1 MVEVGLRF
9 LAGFAY
15 RHYKIILVV
24 SILLTAFCSIFVYK
38 LGRKLETDLV
48 ALIPENYQSVKTLNE
63 IKQRVGGVGS
73 LVVLVQSP
81 DFEANRRFAEDLAH
95 ELQDEKYE
103 TYINFVDY
111 KRDAE
116 FYRKNALLFM
126 ETGDLDE
133 ILTRI
138 DDYIVQE
145 KLKLSP
151 LYIALDDEEAT
162 LDFSDIEAK
171 YRTAENGDETYYTNP
186 NRTILALE
194 AMAAGTVSNIG
205 FAKDMQRVIQQA
217 VKKVNPR
224 AYHPQMLI
232 EYGGPFKNKI
242 DEYDT
247 ILSDVRSTLI
257 FGIAG
262 IVALLTFYFRQPLA
276 AFFVAVPLAMGL
288 IWAFAITYWVIGNLN
303 TMTAFLFVILFGLG
317 IDFGIH
323 MFARYLEVRM
333 DKTDVRQSIETM
345 LSQTGQ
351 AILTAAIT
359 TSIAFFSLTLTDFRG
374 FSEFGFIVGTGIVM
388 SLVSMTTVLPAV
400 LVLADQRFMWIR
412 MRHVWGHNWGGGR
425 GHFPY
430 PKLVIA
436 GALILTIYLGIH
448 LRDIDFEYDFTN
460 LRSNL
465 PASVKVKQKMT
476 MIPKYGSESQSY
488 GIVLADSKAELDEIV
503 AVLEK
508 KIAKDDSTR
517 RLNEEVK
524 TLKKK
529 IAEGDSTQRIIE
541 KIKTLKME
549 IAKGD
554 PTPTID
560 KVKTLWTELRG
571 QDEKLDIIGEIRAL
585 ADGEG
590 AKLIKGTQ
598 KAKLDSLRDLLD
610 VKRLSVGD
618 LPENLLRKFET
629 IDGSQAYFAQ
639 ILPSVQL
646 RDGKN
651 AIAFAEDSHEIQTE
665 SGKVFYS
672 SSSNIIFADMLRLM
686 LRDSPRAISLTV
698 IVVFL
703 IVLTDFRS
711 LRSALLVIFPLACGT
726 VWMCGSLYLQDLKLN
741 FYNMVALPTIIGM
754 GIDNGVHLYH
764 RYREVGPGSMPVV
777 LRSTGGAM
785 FISMLTTMIGFFG
798 LMMATHPGLNSIGRL
813 ALIGLL
819 TCFVTAVLVLPAILE
834 VLEGHNARN
843 TCEAEKVK

>member
-1 MVEVGLRF
+1 M
-9 LAGFAY
+9 
-15 RHYKIILVV
+15 V
-24 SILLTAFCSIFVYK
+24 SILLTAFCSIFVYR

-126 ETGDLDE
+126 ETDDLDE
-133 ILTRI
+133 VLTRI
-138 DDYIVQE
+138 DDYIIQE

-151 LYIALDDEEAT
+151 LYISLDDEEAV
-162 LDFSDIEAK
+162 LDFSDIESK
-171 YRTAENGDETYYTNP
+171 YRTADNGDETYYTNSD
-186 NRTILALE
+186 RTILALE

-257 FGIAG
+257 FGVMG

-276 AFFVAVPLAMGL
+276 AFFVAIPLAMGL

-333 DKTDVRQSIETM
+333 DNTNVQKSIETM

-412 MRHVWGHNWGGGR
+412 MRHVWGHNWGGSR

-436 GALILTIYLGIH
+436 GALLLTIYLGIH

-476 MIPKYGSESQSY
+476 TIPKYGSESQSY
-488 GIVLADSKAELDEIV
+488 GIVLADSKTELDEIV
-503 AVLEK
+503 DALEK
-508 KIAKDDSTR
+508 KIAED
-517 RLNEEVK
+517 
-524 TLKKK
+524 
-529 IAEGDSTQRIIE
+529 
-541 KIKTLKME
+541 
-549 IAKGD
+549 D

-571 QDEKLDIIGEIRAL
+571 QDEKLELIGEIRVL
-585 ADGEG
+585 ANGEG

-598 KAKLDSLRDLLD
+598 KAKLDSLRELLD
-610 VKRLSVGD
+610 VKRLSVED

-651 AIAFAEDSHEIQTE
+651 AIAFAEDSHEIQTA

-703 IVLTDFRS
+703 ILLTDFRS

-764 RYREVGPGSMPVV
+764 RYRQEGPGSMPVV
-777 LRSTGGAM
+777 IRSTGGAM
-785 FISMLTTMIGFFG
+785 FISMLTTMVGFFG

-819 TCFVTAVLVLPAILE
+819 TCFVAAVLVLPAILE
-834 VLEGHNARN
+834 VLEGGRG
-843 TCEAEKVK
+843 EKKVK

>member
-1 MVEVGLRF
+1 MN
-9 LAGFAY
+9 Y
-15 RHYKIILVV
+15 R
-24 SILLTAFCSIFVYK
+24 
-38 LGRKLETDLV
+38 
-48 ALIPENYQSVKTLNE
+48 
-63 IKQRVGGVGS
+63 
-73 LVVLVQSP
+73 
-81 DFEANRRFAEDLAH
+81 
-95 ELQDEKYE
+95 DEKYE

-126 ETGDLDE
+126 ETDDLDE

-138 DDYIVQE
+138 DDYIIQE

-151 LYIALDDEEAT
+151 LYISLDEEEAV
-162 LDFSDIEAK
+162 LDFSDIESK
-171 YRTAENGDETYYTNP
+171 YRTVGNGNETYYTNSD
-186 NRTILALE
+186 RTILALE

-205 FAKDMQRVIQQA
+205 FAKDMQWVIQQA

-247 ILSDVRSTLI
+247 ILSDVFSTLI
-257 FGIAG
+257 FGVAG

-276 AFFVAVPLAMGL
+276 AFFVAIPLAMGL

-333 DKTDVRQSIETM
+333 DKTDVRMSIETM

-374 FSEFGFIVGTGIVM
+374 FSEFGFIVGTGILM

-400 LVLADQRFMWIR
+400 LVLADQKFMWIR
-412 MRHVWGHNWGGGR
+412 MRHVWGHNWGGSR

-465 PASVKVKQKMT
+465 PASVKVKQKMAT
-476 MIPKYGSESQSY
+476 IPKYGSESQSY

-503 AVLEK
+503 AALEK
-508 KIAKDDSTR
+508 KIAKGDSTR
-517 RLNEEVK
+517 QMIKKVK

-529 IAEGDSTQRIIE
+529 IAKDEIVKGDSTRQIIE
-541 KIKTLKME
+541 EVKTLEKK

-571 QDEKLDIIGEIRAL
+571 QDEKLDIIGELRAL
-585 ADGEG
+585 TSGEG
-590 AKLIKGTQ
+590 AKLIRGEQ
-598 KAKLDSLRDLLD
+598 KAKLDSLRDLLN
-610 VKRLSVGD
+610 VKRLSVED
-618 LPENLLRKFET
+618 LPENLLRKFKT

-651 AIAFAEDSHEIQTE
+651 AIAFAEDSHEIHTA
-665 SGKVFYS
+665 SDKVFYS
-672 SSSNIIFADMLRLM
+672 SSANIIFADMLRLM

-703 IVLTDFRS
+703 IVLADFRS
-711 LRSALLVIFPLACGT
+711 LRSALLVIFPLP
-726 VWMCGSLYLQDLKLN
+726 
-741 FYNMVALPTIIGM
+741 VALCGC
-754 GIDNGVHLYH
+754 
-764 RYREVGPGSMPVV
+764 VV
-777 LRSTGGAM
+777 RC
-785 FISMLTTMIGFFG
+785 ICRI
-798 LMMATHPGLNSIGRL
+798 
-813 ALIGLL
+813 
-819 TCFVTAVLVLPAILE
+819 
-834 VLEGHNARN
+834 
-843 TCEAEKVK
+843 

>member
-1 MVEVGLRF
+1 M
-9 LAGFAY
+9 
-15 RHYKIILVV
+15 V
-24 SILLTAFCSIFVYK
+24 SILLTAFCSIFVYR

-126 ETGDLDE
+126 ETDDLDE
-133 ILTRI
+133 VLTRI
-138 DDYIVQE
+138 DDYIIQE

-151 LYIALDDEEAT
+151 LYISLDDEEAV
-162 LDFSDIEAK
+162 LDFSDIESK
-171 YRTAENGDETYYTNP
+171 YRTADNGDETYYTNSD
-186 NRTILALE
+186 RTILALE

-257 FGIAG
+257 FGVMG

-276 AFFVAVPLAMGL
+276 AFFVAIPLALGL

-333 DKTDVRQSIETM
+333 DKTDVRMSIETM

-412 MRHVWGHNWGGGR
+412 MRHVWGHNWGGSR

-436 GALILTIYLGIH
+436 GALLLTIYLGIH

-476 MIPKYGSESQSY
+476 TIPKYGSESQSY
-488 GIVLADSKAELDEIV
+488 GIVLADSKTELDEIV
-503 AVLEK
+503 DALEK
-508 KIAKDDSTR
+508 KIAED
-517 RLNEEVK
+517 
-524 TLKKK
+524 
-529 IAEGDSTQRIIE
+529 
-541 KIKTLKME
+541 
-549 IAKGD
+549 D

-571 QDEKLDIIGEIRAL
+571 QDEKLELIGEIRVL

-598 KAKLDSLRDLLD
+598 KAKLDSLCELLD
-610 VKRLSVGD
+610 VKRLSVED

-651 AIAFAEDSHEIQTE
+651 AIAFAEDSHEIQTA

-703 IVLTDFRS
+703 ILLTDFRS

-764 RYREVGPGSMPVV
+764 RYRQEGPGSMPVV
-777 LRSTGGAM
+777 IRSTGGAM
-785 FISMLTTMIGFFG
+785 FISMLTTMVGFFG

-819 TCFVTAVLVLPAILE
+819 TCFVAAVLVLPAILE
-834 VLEGHNARN
+834 VLEGDRGRKKG
-843 TCEAEKVK
+843 EVKALDESE

>member
-1 MVEVGLRF
+1 MVEVVLRF
-9 LAGFAY
+9 LAGWTY
-15 RHYKIILVV
+15 RHYRGILVV
-24 SILLTAFCSIFVYK
+24 SILLTAFCSVFVYR

-81 DFEANRRFAEDLAH
+81 DFEANRRFAEDLAR
-95 ELQDEKYE
+95 ELQDEKYG

-111 KRDAE
+111 KRDAA

-126 ETGDLDE
+126 ETDDLDE

-138 DDYIVQE
+138 DDYIIQE

-151 LYIALDDEEAT
+151 LYISLDEEEAV
-162 LDFSDIEAK
+162 LDFADIESK
-171 YRTAENGDETYYTNP
+171 YRTADNGDETYYTNP

-205 FAKDMQRVIQQA
+205 FAKDMQWVIQQA

-257 FGIAG
+257 FGVVG

-276 AFFVAVPLAMGL
+276 AFFVAIPLAMGL

-333 DKTDVRQSIETM
+333 DKTDVRMSIETM

-412 MRHVWGHNWGGGR
+412 MRHVWGHNWGGSR

-436 GALILTIYLGIH
+436 CALILTVYLGIH

-476 MIPKYGSESQSY
+476 TIPKYGSESQSY

-503 AVLEK
+503 DALEK
-508 KIAKDDSTR
+508 KIAED
-517 RLNEEVK
+517 
-524 TLKKK
+524 
-529 IAEGDSTQRIIE
+529 
-541 KIKTLKME
+541 
-549 IAKGD
+549 D

-571 QDEKLDIIGEIRAL
+571 QDEKLEIIGEIRAL
-585 ADGEG
+585 TNGEG
-590 AKLIKGTQ
+590 AKLIRGEQ
-598 KAKLDSLRDLLD
+598 KAQLDSLRDLLD
-610 VKRLSVGD
+610 VERLAVED

-672 SSSNIIFADMLRLM
+672 SSSNIIFADMLLLM

-703 IVLTDFRS
+703 ILLTDFRS

-764 RYREVGPGSMPVV
+764 RYREEGPGSMPVV
-777 LRSTGGAM
+777 IRSTGGAM
-785 FISMLTTMIGFFG
+785 FISMLTTMIGFFC

-834 VLEGHNARN
+834 VLEGHNAHNAR
-843 TCEAEKVK
+843 EAEKVK

>member
-1 MVEVGLRF
+1 M
-9 LAGFAY
+9 
-15 RHYKIILVV
+15 V
-24 SILLTAFCSIFVYK
+24 SILLTVFCSFFVFR

-48 ALIPENYQSVKTLNE
+48 ALIPENYQSVKTINE

-81 DFEANRRFAEDLAH
+81 DFEANRRFAEELAH

-103 TYINFVDY
+103 MYINFVDY

-126 ETGDLDE
+126 ETDDLDE

-138 DDYIVQE
+138 DDYIIQE

-151 LYIALDDEEAT
+151 LYISLDEEEAV
-162 LDFSDIEAK
+162 LDFSDIESK
-171 YRTAENGDETYYTNP
+171 YRTADNGDETYYINSD
-186 NRTILALE
+186 RTILALE

-224 AYHPQMLI
+224 AYHPRMLI

-247 ILSDVRSTLI
+247 ILSDVFSTLI
-257 FGIAG
+257 FGVVG

-276 AFFVAVPLAMGL
+276 AFFVAIPLAMGL

-333 DKTDVRQSIETM
+333 DKMDVRQSIETM

-374 FSEFGFIVGTGIVM
+374 FSEFGFIVGTGILM

-400 LVLADQRFMWIR
+400 LVLADQKFMWIR
-412 MRHVWGHNWGGGR
+412 MRHVWGHNWGGSR

-430 PKLVIA
+430 PKLVIV
-436 GALILTIYLGIH
+436 GALILTVYLGIH

-465 PASVKVKQKMT
+465 PASVKVKQKMAT
-476 MIPKYGSESQSY
+476 IPKYGSESQSY

-503 AVLEK
+503 AALEK
-508 KIAKDDSTR
+508 KIAED
-517 RLNEEVK
+517 
-524 TLKKK
+524 
-529 IAEGDSTQRIIE
+529 
-541 KIKTLKME
+541 
-549 IAKGD
+549 D

-571 QDEKLDIIGEIRAL
+571 QDEKLDIIGEIREL
-585 ADGEG
+585 TNGEG
-590 AKLIKGTQ
+590 AKLIRGTQ
-598 KAKLDSLRDLLD
+598 KAQLDSLRDLLD
-610 VKRLSVGD
+610 VKRLSVED

-651 AIAFAEDSHEIQTE
+651 AIAFAEDSHEIHTA

-686 LRDSPRAISLTV
+686 LRDSPRAVSLTV
-698 IVVFL
+698 VVVLL
-703 IVLTDFRS
+703 IVLADFRS

-764 RYREVGPGSMPVV
+764 RYREEGPGSMPVV
-777 LRSTGGAM
+777 IRSTGGAM
-785 FISMLTTMIGFFG
+785 FISMLTTMVGFFG

-819 TCFVTAVLVLPAILE
+819 TCFVAAVLVLPAILE
-834 VLEGHNARN
+834 VLEGGKDAKKR
-843 TCEAEKVK
+843 

>member
-1 MVEVGLRF
+1 M
-9 LAGFAY
+9 
-15 RHYKIILVV
+15 V
-24 SILLTAFCSIFVYK
+24 SILLTAFCSIFVYR

-126 ETGDLDE
+126 ETDDLDE

-138 DDYIVQE
+138 DDYIIQE

-151 LYIALDDEEAT
+151 LYISLDDEEAV
-162 LDFSDIEAK
+162 LDFSDIEAR
-171 YRTAENGDETYYTNP
+171 YRTADNGDETYYTNSD
-186 NRTILALE
+186 RTILALE

-257 FGIAG
+257 FGVMG

-333 DKTDVRQSIETM
+333 DKTDVRMSIETM

-374 FSEFGFIVGTGIVM
+374 FSEFGFIVGTGILM

-412 MRHVWGHNWGGGR
+412 MRHVWGHNWGGSR

-436 GALILTIYLGIH
+436 GALILTVYLGIH

-465 PASVKVKQKMT
+465 PASVKVKQKMAT
-476 MIPKYGSESQSY
+476 IPRYGTESQSY

-503 AVLEK
+503 DALEK
-508 KIAKDDSTR
+508 KIAED
-517 RLNEEVK
+517 
-524 TLKKK
+524 
-529 IAEGDSTQRIIE
+529 
-541 KIKTLKME
+541 
-549 IAKGD
+549 D

-590 AKLIKGTQ
+590 AKLIRGTQ

-610 VKRLSVGD
+610 VKRLSVED

-651 AIAFAEDSHEIQTE
+651 AIAFAEDSHEIQTA

-672 SSSNIIFADMLRLM
+672 SSSNIIFADMLQLM
-686 LRDSPRAISLTV
+686 LRDSPRAVSLTV
-698 IVVFL
+698 VVVLL
-703 IVLTDFRS
+703 IVLADFRS

-764 RYREVGPGSMPVV
+764 RYREEGPGSMPVV
-777 LRSTGGAM
+777 IRSTGGAM
-785 FISMLTTMIGFFG
+785 FISMLTTMVGFFG

-819 TCFVTAVLVLPAILE
+819 TCFVAAVLVLPAILE
-834 VLEGHNARN
+834 VLEGGD
-843 TCEAEKVK
+843 EKKVK

>member
-1 MVEVGLRF
+1 MVEVVLRF
-9 LAGFAY
+9 LAGWTY
-15 RHYKIILVV
+15 RHYRGILVV
-24 SILLTAFCSIFVYK
+24 SILLTAFSSIFVYR

-48 ALIPENYQSVKTLNE
+48 ALIPEDYQSVKTLNE

-81 DFEANRRFAEDLAH
+81 DFEANRRFAEDLAR
-95 ELQDEKYE
+95 ELQNEKYE

-126 ETGDLDE
+126 ETDDLDE

-138 DDYIVQE
+138 DDYIIQE

-151 LYIALDDEEAT
+151 LYISLDEEEAV

-171 YRTAENGDETYYTNP
+171 YRTADNGDETYYTNP

-205 FAKDMQRVIQQA
+205 FAKDMQWVIQQA

-224 AYHPQMLI
+224 AYHPQMSI

-257 FGIAG
+257 FGVVG

-276 AFFVAVPLAMGL
+276 AFFVAIPLAMGL

-333 DKTDVRQSIETM
+333 DKTDVRMSIETM

-374 FSEFGFIVGTGIVM
+374 FTEFGFIVGTGILM

-412 MRHVWGHNWGGGR
+412 MRHVWGHNWGGSR

-436 GALILTIYLGIH
+436 SALILTVYLGIH

-465 PASVKVKQKMT
+465 PASVKVKQKMAT
-476 MIPKYGSESQSY
+476 IPKYGSESQSY

-503 AVLEK
+503 DALEK
-508 KIAKDDSTR
+508 KIAED
-517 RLNEEVK
+517 
-524 TLKKK
+524 
-529 IAEGDSTQRIIE
+529 
-541 KIKTLKME
+541 
-549 IAKGD
+549 D

-585 ADGEG
+585 TNGEG

-598 KAKLDSLRDLLD
+598 KAQLDSLRDLLD
-610 VKRLSVGD
+610 VKKLSVED

-651 AIAFAEDSHEIQTE
+651 AIAFAEDSHEIHTA

-698 IVVFL
+698 VVVLL
-703 IVLTDFRS
+703 IVLADFRS

-764 RYREVGPGSMPVV
+764 RYREEGPGSMPVV
-777 LRSTGGAM
+777 IRSTGGAM
-785 FISMLTTMIGFFG
+785 FISMLTTMVGFFG

-819 TCFVTAVLVLPAILE
+819 TCFVAAVLVLPAILE
-834 VLEGHNARN
+834 VLEGDRGR
-843 TCEAEKVK
+843 EKGEVKALDESEL

>member
-9 LAGFAY
+9 LAGWTY
-15 RHYKIILVV
+15 RHYKGILVV
-24 SILLTAFCSIFVYK
+24 SILLTAFCSIFVYR
-38 LGRKLETDLV
+38 LGSKLETDLV

-81 DFEANRRFAEDLAH
+81 DFEANRRFVEDLAH
-95 ELQDEKYE
+95 ELQDEKYG

-126 ETGDLDE
+126 ETDDLDE
-133 ILTRI
+133 IFTRI
-138 DDYIVQE
+138 DDYIIQE

-151 LYIALDDEEAT
+151 LYISLDEEEAV
-162 LDFSDIEAK
+162 LDFSDIESK
-171 YRTAENGDETYYTNP
+171 YRTAGNGDETYYTNSD
-186 NRTILALE
+186 RTILALE

-205 FAKDMQRVIQQA
+205 FAKDMQWVIQQA

-247 ILSDVRSTLI
+247 ILSDVFSTLI
-257 FGIAG
+257 FGVAG

-276 AFFVAVPLAMGL
+276 AFFVAIPLAMGL

-333 DKTDVRQSIETM
+333 DKTDVRMSIETM

-374 FSEFGFIVGTGIVM
+374 FSEFGFIVGTGILM

-400 LVLADQRFMWIR
+400 LVLADQKFMWIR
-412 MRHVWGHNWGGGR
+412 MRHVWGHNWGGSR
-425 GHFPY
+425 GHFPQ

-465 PASVKVKQKMT
+465 PASVKVKQKMAT
-476 MIPKYGSESQSY
+476 IPKYGSESQSY
-488 GIVLADSKAELDEIV
+488 SIVLADSKAELDEIV
-503 AVLEK
+503 VALE
-508 KIAKDDSTR
+508 
-517 RLNEEVK
+517 
-524 TLKKK
+524 KK
-529 IAEGDSTQRIIE
+529 IAEGDS
-541 KIKTLKME
+541 
-549 IAKGD
+549 
-554 PTPTID
+554 TPTID
-560 KVKTLWTELRG
+560 KVKTLWTELHG
-571 QDEKLDIIGEIRAL
+571 QDEKLDIIGELRAL
-585 ADGEG
+585 TNGEG
-590 AKLIKGTQ
+590 AKLIKGEQ

-610 VKRLSVGD
+610 VKRLSVED

-651 AIAFAEDSHEIQTE
+651 AIAFAEDSHEIHTA
-665 SGKVFYS
+665 SDKVFYS
-672 SSSNIIFADMLRLM
+672 SSANIIFADMLRLM

-703 IVLTDFRS
+703 IVLADFRS

-764 RYREVGPGSMPVV
+764 RYREEGPGSMPVV
-777 LRSTGGAM
+777 IRITGGAM
-785 FISMLTTMIGFFG
+785 FISMLTTMVGFFG

-819 TCFVTAVLVLPAILE
+819 TCFVAAVLVLPAILE
-834 VLEGHNARN
+834 VLEGGRMRRGEGGNER
-843 TCEAEKVK
+843 EKKKVK

>member
-1 MVEVGLRF
+1 MVEVVLRF
-9 LAGFAY
+9 LAGWTY
-15 RHYKIILVV
+15 RHYRGILVV
-24 SILLTAFCSIFVYK
+24 SILLTAFCSVFVYR

-81 DFEANRRFAEDLAH
+81 DFEANRRFAEDLAR
-95 ELQDEKYE
+95 ELQDEKYG

-111 KRDAE
+111 KRDAA

-126 ETGDLDE
+126 ETDDLDE

-138 DDYIVQE
+138 DDYIIQE

-151 LYIALDDEEAT
+151 LYISLDEEEAV
-162 LDFSDIEAK
+162 LDFADIESK
-171 YRTAENGDETYYTNP
+171 YRTADNGDETYYTNP

-205 FAKDMQRVIQQA
+205 FAKDMQWVIQQA

-257 FGIAG
+257 FGVVG

-276 AFFVAVPLAMGL
+276 AFFVAIPLAMGL

-333 DKTDVRQSIETM
+333 DKTDVRMSIETM

-412 MRHVWGHNWGGGR
+412 MRHVWGHNWGGSR

-436 GALILTIYLGIH
+436 CALILTVYLGIH

-476 MIPKYGSESQSY
+476 TIPKYGSESQSY

-503 AVLEK
+503 DALEK
-508 KIAKDDSTR
+508 KIAED
-517 RLNEEVK
+517 
-524 TLKKK
+524 
-529 IAEGDSTQRIIE
+529 
-541 KIKTLKME
+541 
-549 IAKGD
+549 D

-571 QDEKLDIIGEIRAL
+571 QDEKLEIIGEIRAL
-585 ADGEG
+585 TNGEG
-590 AKLIKGTQ
+590 AKLIRGEQ
-598 KAKLDSLRDLLD
+598 KAQLDSLRDLLD
-610 VKRLSVGD
+610 VERLAVED

-672 SSSNIIFADMLRLM
+672 SSSNIIFADMLLLM

-703 IVLTDFRS
+703 ILLTDFRS

-764 RYREVGPGSMPVV
+764 RYREEGPGSMPVV
-777 LRSTGGAM
+777 IRSTGGAM
-785 FISMLTTMIGFFG
+785 FISMLTTMIGFFC

-843 TCEAEKVK
+843 AREAEKVK

>member
-1 MVEVGLRF
+1 MGLRF
-9 LAGFAY
+9 LAGWTY
-15 RHYKIILVV
+15 RHYRGILVV
-24 SILLTAFCSIFVYK
+24 SILLTAFCSIFVYR

-126 ETGDLDE
+126 ETDDLDE
-133 ILTRI
+133 VLTRI
-138 DDYIVQE
+138 DDYIIQE

-151 LYIALDDEEAT
+151 LYISLDDEEAV
-162 LDFSDIEAK
+162 LDFSDIESK
-171 YRTAENGDETYYTNP
+171 YRTADNGDETYYTNP
-186 NRTILALE
+186 DRTILALE

-242 DEYDT
+242 DESDT
-247 ILSDVRSTLI
+247 IWSDVRSTLI
-257 FGIAG
+257 FGVMG

-276 AFFVAVPLAMGL
+276 AFFVAIPLAMGL

-303 TMTAFLFVILFGLG
+303 TMTVFLFVILFGLG

-333 DKTDVRQSIETM
+333 DKTDVRMSIETM

-374 FSEFGFIVGTGIVM
+374 FSEFGFIVGTGILM

-412 MRHVWGHNWGGGR
+412 MRHVWGHNWGGSR

-436 GALILTIYLGIH
+436 GALILTVYLGIH

-465 PASVKVKQKMT
+465 PASIKVKQKMAT
-476 MIPKYGSESQSY
+476 IPRYGSESQSY

-503 AVLEK
+503 DALEK
-508 KIAKDDSTR
+508 KIAED
-517 RLNEEVK
+517 
-524 TLKKK
+524 
-529 IAEGDSTQRIIE
+529 
-541 KIKTLKME
+541 
-549 IAKGD
+549 D

-585 ADGEG
+585 ANGEG
-590 AKLIKGTQ
+590 AKLIRGEQ

-610 VKRLSVGD
+610 VKRLSVED

-651 AIAFAEDSHEIQTE
+651 AIAFAEDSHEIQTA

-698 IVVFL
+698 AVVFL
-703 IVLTDFRS
+703 IVLADFRS

-764 RYREVGPGSMPVV
+764 RYRQEGPGSMPVV
-777 LRSTGGAM
+777 IRSTGGAM

-819 TCFVTAVLVLPAILE
+819 TCFVAAVLVLPAILE
-834 VLEGHNARN
+834 VLEGDRGRKKG
-843 TCEAEKVK
+843 EVKALDESEL

>member
-1 MVEVGLRF
+1 MIEVGLRF

-24 SILLTAFCSIFVYK
+24 SILLTAFSSIFVYR

-48 ALIPENYQSVKTLNE
+48 ALIPENYQSVQTLNE

-81 DFEANRRFAEDLAH
+81 DFEANRRFAEDLAQ

-126 ETGDLDE
+126 ETDDLDE

-151 LYIALDDEEAT
+151 LYIALDEEEAV

-171 YRTAENGDETYYTNP
+171 YRTGENGDETYYTNP
-186 NRTILALE
+186 DRTILALE

-205 FAKDMQRVIQQA
+205 FAKDMQKVIQQA

-257 FGIAG
+257 FGIMG

-333 DKTDVRQSIETM
+333 DKTDVRKSIETM

-412 MRHVWGHNWGGGR
+412 MRHVWGHNWGGSR

-436 GALILTIYLGIH
+436 GALLLTIYLGIH

-476 MIPKYGSESQSY
+476 TIPKYGSESQSY

-503 AVLEK
+503 DALEK
-508 KIAKDDSTR
+508 KDR
-517 RLNEEVK
+517 R
-524 TLKKK
+524 
-529 IAEGDSTQRIIE
+529 R
-541 KIKTLKME
+541 
-549 IAKGD
+549 
-554 PTPTID
+554 
-560 KVKTLWTELRG
+560 
-571 QDEKLDIIGEIRAL
+571 
-585 ADGEG
+585 
-590 AKLIKGTQ
+590 
-598 KAKLDSLRDLLD
+598 
-610 VKRLSVGD
+610 
-618 LPENLLRKFET
+618 
-629 IDGSQAYFAQ
+629 
-639 ILPSVQL
+639 
-646 RDGKN
+646 
-651 AIAFAEDSHEIQTE
+651 
-665 SGKVFYS
+665 
-672 SSSNIIFADMLRLM
+672 
-686 LRDSPRAISLTV
+686 
-698 IVVFL
+698 
-703 IVLTDFRS
+703 
-711 LRSALLVIFPLACGT
+711 
-726 VWMCGSLYLQDLKLN
+726 
-741 FYNMVALPTIIGM
+741 
-754 GIDNGVHLYH
+754 
-764 RYREVGPGSMPVV
+764 
-777 LRSTGGAM
+777 
-785 FISMLTTMIGFFG
+785 
-798 LMMATHPGLNSIGRL
+798 
-813 ALIGLL
+813 
-819 TCFVTAVLVLPAILE
+819 
-834 VLEGHNARN
+834 
-843 TCEAEKVK
+843 

>member
-1 MVEVGLRF
+1 M
-9 LAGFAY
+9 
-15 RHYKIILVV
+15 V
-24 SILLTAFCSIFVYK
+24 SILLTAFCSIFVYR

-126 ETGDLDE
+126 ETDDLDE
-133 ILTRI
+133 VLTRI
-138 DDYIVQE
+138 DDYIIQE

-151 LYIALDDEEAT
+151 LYISLDEEEAV

-171 YRTAENGDETYYTNP
+171 YRTADNGDETYYTNSD
-186 NRTILALE
+186 RTILALE

-224 AYHPQMLI
+224 AYHPEMLI

-257 FGIAG
+257 FGVMG

-276 AFFVAVPLAMGL
+276 AFFVAIPLAMGL

-333 DKTDVRQSIETM
+333 DKTDVQKSIETM

-412 MRHVWGHNWGGGR
+412 MRHVWGHNWGGSR

-436 GALILTIYLGIH
+436 GALLLTIYLGIH

-476 MIPKYGSESQSY
+476 TIPKYGSESQSY
-488 GIVLADSKAELDEIV
+488 GIVLADSKTELDEIV
-503 AVLEK
+503 DALEK
-508 KIAKDDSTR
+508 KIAED
-517 RLNEEVK
+517 
-524 TLKKK
+524 
-529 IAEGDSTQRIIE
+529 
-541 KIKTLKME
+541 
-549 IAKGD
+549 D

-571 QDEKLDIIGEIRAL
+571 QDEKLEIIGEIRAL
-585 ADGEG
+585 ANGEG

-610 VKRLSVGD
+610 VERLSVED

-672 SSSNIIFADMLRLM
+672 SSSNIIFADMLLLM

-698 IVVFL
+698 LVVFL
-703 IVLTDFRS
+703 ILLTDFRS

-785 FISMLTTMIGFFG
+785 FISMLTTMIGFFC

-819 TCFVTAVLVLPAILE
+819 TCFVAAVLVLPAILE
-834 VLEGHNARN
+834 VLEGGRV
-843 TCEAEKVK
+843 EKKVM

>member
-1 MVEVGLRF
+1 MLRF
-9 LAGFAY
+9 LAGWTY
-15 RHYKIILVV
+15 RHYRGILVV
-24 SILLTAFCSIFVYK
+24 SILLTAFCSVFVYR

-81 DFEANRRFAEDLAH
+81 DFEANRRFAEDLAR
-95 ELQDEKYE
+95 ELQDEKYG

-111 KRDAE
+111 KRDAA

-126 ETGDLDE
+126 ETDDLDE
-133 ILTRI
+133 VLTRI
-138 DDYIVQE
+138 DDYIIQE

-151 LYIALDDEEAT
+151 LYISLDEEEAV
-162 LDFSDIEAK
+162 LDFADIESK
-171 YRTAENGDETYYTNP
+171 YRTADNGDETYYTNP
-186 NRTILALE
+186 DRTILALE

-205 FAKDMQRVIQQA
+205 FAKDMQWVIQQA

-257 FGIAG
+257 FGVMG

-276 AFFVAVPLAMGL
+276 AFFVAIPLAMGL

-333 DKTDVRQSIETM
+333 DKTDVRMSIETM

-374 FSEFGFIVGTGIVM
+374 FSEFGFIVGTGILM

-412 MRHVWGHNWGGGR
+412 MRHVWGHNWGGSR

-465 PASVKVKQKMT
+465 PASVKVKQKMAT
-476 MIPKYGSESQSY
+476 IPKYGSESQSY

-503 AVLEK
+503 AALEK
-508 KIAKDDSTR
+508 KIAED
-517 RLNEEVK
+517 
-524 TLKKK
+524 
-529 IAEGDSTQRIIE
+529 
-541 KIKTLKME
+541 
-549 IAKGD
+549 D

-560 KVKTLWTELRG
+560 KVKTLWTELRD

-585 ADGEG
+585 TNGEG
-590 AKLIKGTQ
+590 AKLIKGEQ
-598 KAKLDSLRDLLD
+598 KAQLDSLRDLLD
-610 VKRLSVGD
+610 VKRLSVED

-651 AIAFAEDSHEIQTE
+651 AIAFAEDSHEIHTA

-698 IVVFL
+698 VVVLL
-703 IVLTDFRS
+703 IVLADFRS

-764 RYREVGPGSMPVV
+764 RYREEGPGSMPVV
-777 LRSTGGAM
+777 IRSTGGAM

-819 TCFVTAVLVLPAILE
+819 TCFVGAVLVLPAILE
-834 VLEGHNARN
+834 VLEGGRAR
-843 TCEAEKVK
+843 EKGEGKELDESE

>member
-1 MVEVGLRF
+1 M
-9 LAGFAY
+9 
-15 RHYKIILVV
+15 V
-24 SILLTAFCSIFVYK
+24 SILLTAFCSIFVYR

-126 ETGDLDE
+126 ETDDLDE
-133 ILTRI
+133 VLTRI
-138 DDYIVQE
+138 DDYIIQE

-151 LYIALDDEEAT
+151 LYISLDDEEAV
-162 LDFSDIEAK
+162 LDFSDIESK
-171 YRTAENGDETYYTNP
+171 YRTADNGDETYYTNSD
-186 NRTILALE
+186 RTILALE

-257 FGIAG
+257 FGVMG

-276 AFFVAVPLAMGL
+276 AFFVAIPLAMGL

-333 DKTDVRQSIETM
+333 DNTNVQKSIETM

-412 MRHVWGHNWGGGR
+412 MRHVWGHNWGGSR

-436 GALILTIYLGIH
+436 GALLLTIYLGIH

-476 MIPKYGSESQSY
+476 TIPKYGSESQSY
-488 GIVLADSKAELDEIV
+488 GIVLADSKTELDEIV
-503 AVLEK
+503 DALEK
-508 KIAKDDSTR
+508 KIAED
-517 RLNEEVK
+517 
-524 TLKKK
+524 
-529 IAEGDSTQRIIE
+529 
-541 KIKTLKME
+541 
-549 IAKGD
+549 D

-571 QDEKLDIIGEIRAL
+571 QDEKLELIGEIRVL

-598 KAKLDSLRDLLD
+598 KAKLDSLRELLD
-610 VKRLSVGD
+610 VKRLSVED

-651 AIAFAEDSHEIQTE
+651 AIAFAEDSHEIQTA

-703 IVLTDFRS
+703 ILLTDFRS

-764 RYREVGPGSMPVV
+764 RYRQEGPGSMPVV
-777 LRSTGGAM
+777 IRSTGGAM
-785 FISMLTTMIGFFG
+785 FISMLTTMVGFFG

-819 TCFVTAVLVLPAILE
+819 TCFVAAVLVLPAILE
-834 VLEGHNARN
+834 VLEGGRG
-843 TCEAEKVK
+843 EKKVK

>member
-1 MVEVGLRF
+1 M
-9 LAGFAY
+9 
-15 RHYKIILVV
+15 V
-24 SILLTAFCSIFVYK
+24 SILLTAFCSIFVYR

-81 DFEANRRFAEDLAH
+81 DFEANWRFAEDLAH

-126 ETGDLDE
+126 ETDDLDE

-138 DDYIVQE
+138 DDYIIQE

-151 LYIALDDEEAT
+151 LYISLDDEEAV
-162 LDFSDIEAK
+162 LDFSDIESK
-171 YRTAENGDETYYTNP
+171 YRTADNGDETYYTNSD
-186 NRTILALE
+186 RTILALE

-257 FGIAG
+257 FGVMG

-276 AFFVAVPLAMGL
+276 AFFVAIPLAMGL

-333 DKTDVRQSIETM
+333 DKTDVQKSIETM

-412 MRHVWGHNWGGGR
+412 MRHVWGHNWGGSR

-436 GALILTIYLGIH
+436 GALLLTIYLGIH

-476 MIPKYGSESQSY
+476 TIPKYGSESQSY
-488 GIVLADSKAELDEIV
+488 GIVLADSKTELDEIV
-503 AVLEK
+503 DALEK
-508 KIAKDDSTR
+508 KIAED
-517 RLNEEVK
+517 
-524 TLKKK
+524 
-529 IAEGDSTQRIIE
+529 
-541 KIKTLKME
+541 
-549 IAKGD
+549 D

-571 QDEKLDIIGEIRAL
+571 QDEKLELIGEIRVL

-598 KAKLDSLRDLLD
+598 KAKLDSLRELLD
-610 VKRLSVGD
+610 VKRLSVED

-651 AIAFAEDSHEIQTE
+651 AIAFAEDSHEIQTA

-703 IVLTDFRS
+703 ILLTDFRS

-764 RYREVGPGSMPVV
+764 RYRQEGPGSMPVV
-777 LRSTGGAM
+777 IRSTGGAM
-785 FISMLTTMIGFFG
+785 FISMLTTMVGFFG

-819 TCFVTAVLVLPAILE
+819 TCFVAAVLVLPAILE
-834 VLEGHNARN
+834 VLEGGRG
-843 TCEAEKVK
+843 EKKVK

>member
-24 SILLTAFCSIFVYK
+24 SILLTAFCSIFVYR

-48 ALIPENYQSVKTLNE
+48 ALIPENYQSVQTLNE

-81 DFEANRRFAEDLAH
+81 EFEANRRFAEDLAQ
-95 ELQDEKYE
+95 ELQDEKYG

-126 ETGDLDE
+126 ETDDLDE

-151 LYIALDDEEAT
+151 LYIALDDEEAV

-171 YRTAENGDETYYTNP
+171 YRTADNGDETYYTNP
-186 NRTILALE
+186 DRTILALE

-257 FGIAG
+257 FGVMG

-333 DKTDVRQSIETM
+333 DKTDVRKSIETM

-412 MRHVWGHNWGGGR
+412 MRHVWGHNWGGRR

-436 GALILTIYLGIH
+436 GALLLTIYLGIH

-465 PASVKVKQKMT
+465 PASVKVKEKMT
-476 MIPKYGSESQSY
+476 TIPKYGSESQSY

-503 AVLEK
+503 AALEK
-508 KIAKDDSTR
+508 KIAED
-517 RLNEEVK
+517 
-524 TLKKK
+524 
-529 IAEGDSTQRIIE
+529 
-541 KIKTLKME
+541 
-549 IAKGD
+549 D

-571 QDEKLDIIGEIRAL
+571 QDEKLEIIGELRAL

-590 AKLIKGTQ
+590 AKLIRGTQ

-610 VKRLSVGD
+610 VERLSVED

-651 AIAFAEDSHEIQTE
+651 AIAFAEDSHEIQTA

-672 SSSNIIFADMLRLM
+672 SSSNIIFADMLLLM

-703 IVLTDFRS
+703 ILLTDFRS

-785 FISMLTTMIGFFG
+785 FISMLTTMIGFFC

-843 TCEAEKVK
+843 VREAEKVK

>member
-1 MVEVGLRF
+1 M
-9 LAGFAY
+9 
-15 RHYKIILVV
+15 
-24 SILLTAFCSIFVYK
+24 
-38 LGRKLETDLV
+38 
-48 ALIPENYQSVKTLNE
+48 
-63 IKQRVGGVGS
+63 
-73 LVVLVQSP
+73 VLVQSP
-81 DFEANRRFAEDLAH
+81 DFEANRRFAEELAH

-126 ETGDLDE
+126 ETDDLDE

-138 DDYIVQE
+138 DDYIIQE

-151 LYIALDDEEAT
+151 LYISLDEEEAV
-162 LDFSDIEAK
+162 LDFSDIESK
-171 YRTAENGDETYYTNP
+171 YRTADNGDETYYTNSD
-186 NRTILALE
+186 RTILALE

-224 AYHPQMLI
+224 AYHPRMLI

-247 ILSDVRSTLI
+247 ILSDVFSTLI
-257 FGIAG
+257 FGVVG

-276 AFFVAVPLAMGL
+276 AFFVAIPLAMGL

-333 DKTDVRQSIETM
+333 DKMDVRQSIETM

-374 FSEFGFIVGTGIVM
+374 FSEFGFIVGTGILM

-400 LVLADQRFMWIR
+400 LVLADQKFMWIR
-412 MRHVWGHNWGGGR
+412 MRHVWGHNWGGSR

-430 PKLVIA
+430 PKLVIV
-436 GALILTIYLGIH
+436 GALILTVYLGIH

-465 PASVKVKQKMT
+465 PASVKVKQKMAT
-476 MIPKYGSESQSY
+476 IPKYGSESQSY

-503 AVLEK
+503 AALEK
-508 KIAKDDSTR
+508 KIAED
-517 RLNEEVK
+517 
-524 TLKKK
+524 
-529 IAEGDSTQRIIE
+529 
-541 KIKTLKME
+541 
-549 IAKGD
+549 D

-571 QDEKLDIIGEIRAL
+571 QDEKLDIIGEIREL
-585 ADGEG
+585 TNGEG
-590 AKLIKGTQ
+590 AKLIRGTQ
-598 KAKLDSLRDLLD
+598 KAQLDSLRDLLD
-610 VKRLSVGD
+610 VKRLSVED

-651 AIAFAEDSHEIQTE
+651 AIAFAEDSHEIHTA

-686 LRDSPRAISLTV
+686 LRDSPRAVSLTV
-698 IVVFL
+698 VVVLL
-703 IVLTDFRS
+703 IVLADFRS

-764 RYREVGPGSMPVV
+764 RYREEGPGSMPVV
-777 LRSTGGAM
+777 IRSTGGAM
-785 FISMLTTMIGFFG
+785 FISMLTTMVGFFG

-819 TCFVTAVLVLPAILE
+819 TCFVAAVLVLPAILE
-834 VLEGHNARN
+834 VLEGGRMRKKGEVQALD
-843 TCEAEKVK
+843 ESE

>member
-1 MVEVGLRF
+1 MLRF
-9 LAGFAY
+9 LAGWTY
-15 RHYKIILVV
+15 RHYKGILVV
-24 SILLTAFCSIFVYK
+24 SILLTAFCSVFVYR

-81 DFEANRRFAEDLAH
+81 DFEANRRFAEDLAR
-95 ELQDEKYE
+95 ELQDEKYG

-111 KRDAE
+111 KRDAA

-126 ETGDLDE
+126 ETDDLDE
-133 ILTRI
+133 VLTRI
-138 DDYIVQE
+138 DDYIIQE

-151 LYIALDDEEAT
+151 LYISLDEEEAV
-162 LDFSDIEAK
+162 LDFADIESK
-171 YRTAENGDETYYTNP
+171 YRTADNGDETYYTNP
-186 NRTILALE
+186 DRTILALE

-205 FAKDMQRVIQQA
+205 FAKDMQWVIQQA

-257 FGIAG
+257 FGVMG

-276 AFFVAVPLAMGL
+276 AFFVAIPLAMGL

-333 DKTDVRQSIETM
+333 DKTDVRMSIETM

-374 FSEFGFIVGTGIVM
+374 FSEFGFIVGTGILM

-412 MRHVWGHNWGGGR
+412 MRHVWGHNWGGSR

-465 PASVKVKQKMT
+465 PASVKVKQKMAT
-476 MIPKYGSESQSY
+476 IPKYGSESQSY

-503 AVLEK
+503 AALEK
-508 KIAKDDSTR
+508 KIAED
-517 RLNEEVK
+517 
-524 TLKKK
+524 
-529 IAEGDSTQRIIE
+529 
-541 KIKTLKME
+541 
-549 IAKGD
+549 D

-560 KVKTLWTELRG
+560 KVKTLWTELRD

-585 ADGEG
+585 TNGEG
-590 AKLIKGTQ
+590 AKLIKGEQ
-598 KAKLDSLRDLLD
+598 KAQLDSLRDLLD
-610 VKRLSVGD
+610 VKRLSVED

-651 AIAFAEDSHEIQTE
+651 AIAFAEDSHEIHTA

-698 IVVFL
+698 VVVLL
-703 IVLTDFRS
+703 IVLADFRS

-764 RYREVGPGSMPVV
+764 RYREEGPGSMPVV
-777 LRSTGGAM
+777 IRSTGGAM

-819 TCFVTAVLVLPAILE
+819 TCFVGAVLVLPAILE
-834 VLEGHNARN
+834 VLEGGRAR
-843 TCEAEKVK
+843 EKGEGKELDESE

>member
-1 MVEVGLRF
+1 M
-9 LAGFAY
+9 
-15 RHYKIILVV
+15 V
-24 SILLTAFCSIFVYK
+24 SILLTAFCSIFVYR

-81 DFEANRRFAEDLAH
+81 DFEANRRFAEDLAR

-126 ETGDLDE
+126 ETDDLDE
-133 ILTRI
+133 VLTRI
-138 DDYIVQE
+138 DDYIIQE

-151 LYIALDDEEAT
+151 LYISLDEEEAV

-171 YRTAENGDETYYTNP
+171 YRTADNGDETYYTNP
-186 NRTILALE
+186 DRTILALE

-224 AYHPQMLI
+224 AYHPEMLI

-257 FGIAG
+257 FGIMG

-276 AFFVAVPLAMGL
+276 AFFVAIPLAMGL

-333 DKTDVRQSIETM
+333 DKTDVRTSIETM

-374 FSEFGFIVGTGIVM
+374 FSEFGFIVGTGILM

-412 MRHVWGHNWGGGR
+412 MRHVWGHNWGGSR

-436 GALILTIYLGIH
+436 GALILAVYLGIH

-465 PASVKVKQKMT
+465 PASVKVKQKMAT
-476 MIPKYGSESQSY
+476 IPKYGSESQSY
-488 GIVLADSKAELDEIV
+488 GIVLADSKTELDEIV
-503 AVLEK
+503 DALEK
-508 KIAKDDSTR
+508 KIAED
-517 RLNEEVK
+517 
-524 TLKKK
+524 
-529 IAEGDSTQRIIE
+529 
-541 KIKTLKME
+541 
-549 IAKGD
+549 D

-585 ADGEG
+585 ANGEG
-590 AKLIKGTQ
+590 AKLIRGTQ

-610 VKRLSVGD
+610 VERLSVED
-618 LPENLLRKFET
+618 LPDNLLRKFET

-651 AIAFAEDSHEIQTE
+651 AIAFAEDSHEIQTA

-698 IVVFL
+698 AVVFL
-703 IVLTDFRS
+703 IVLADFRS

-726 VWMCGSLYLQDLKLN
+726 IWMCGSLYLQDLKLN

-764 RYREVGPGSMPVV
+764 RYREEGPGSMPVV
-777 LRSTGGAM
+777 IRSTGGAM

-819 TCFVTAVLVLPAILE
+819 TCFVAAVLVLPAILE
-834 VLEGHNARN
+834 VLEGDRGRKKG
-843 TCEAEKVK
+843 EVKALDESE

>member
-1 MVEVGLRF
+1 MIEVGLRF
-9 LAGFAY
+9 LAGWTY
-15 RHYKIILVV
+15 RHYKGILVV
-24 SILLTAFCSIFVYK
+24 SILLTAFCSIFVYR

-81 DFEANRRFAEDLAH
+81 DFEANRRFVEDLAH
-95 ELQDEKYE
+95 ELQDEKYG

-126 ETGDLDE
+126 ETDDLDE

-138 DDYIVQE
+138 DDYIIQE

-151 LYIALDDEEAT
+151 LYISLDEEEAV
-162 LDFSDIEAK
+162 LDFSDIESK
-171 YRTAENGDETYYTNP
+171 YRTAGNGDETYYTNSD
-186 NRTILALE
+186 RTILALE

-205 FAKDMQRVIQQA
+205 FAKDMQWVIQQA

-247 ILSDVRSTLI
+247 ILSDVFSTLI
-257 FGIAG
+257 FGVAG

-276 AFFVAVPLAMGL
+276 AFFVAIPLAMGL

-333 DKTDVRQSIETM
+333 DKTDVRMSIETM

-374 FSEFGFIVGTGIVM
+374 FSEFGFIVGTGILM

-400 LVLADQRFMWIR
+400 LVLADQKFMWIR
-412 MRHVWGHNWGGGR
+412 MRHVWGHNWGGSR

-465 PASVKVKQKMT
+465 PASVKVKQKMAT
-476 MIPKYGSESQSY
+476 IPKYGNESQSY
-488 GIVLADSKAELDEIV
+488 SIVLADSKAELDEIV
-503 AVLEK
+503 AALEK
-508 KIAKDDSTR
+508 KIAED
-517 RLNEEVK
+517 
-524 TLKKK
+524 
-529 IAEGDSTQRIIE
+529 
-541 KIKTLKME
+541 
-549 IAKGD
+549 D

-571 QDEKLDIIGEIRAL
+571 QDEKLDIIGELRTL
-585 ADGEG
+585 TNGEG
-590 AKLIKGTQ
+590 AKLIKGEQ

-610 VKRLSVGD
+610 VKRLSVED
-618 LPENLLRKFET
+618 LPKNLLRKFET

-651 AIAFAEDSHEIQTE
+651 AIAFAEDSHEIHTA
-665 SGKVFYS
+665 SDKVFYS
-672 SSSNIIFADMLRLM
+672 SSANIIFADMLRLM

-703 IVLTDFRS
+703 IVLADFRS

-764 RYREVGPGSMPVV
+764 RYREEGPGSMPVV
-777 LRSTGGAM
+777 IRITGGAM
-785 FISMLTTMIGFFG
+785 FISMLTTMVGFFG

-819 TCFVTAVLVLPAILE
+819 TCFVAAVLVLPAILE
-834 VLEGHNARN
+834 VLEGGRMRRGEGGNER
-843 TCEAEKVK
+843 EKKKVK

>member
-1 MVEVGLRF
+1 M
-9 LAGFAY
+9 
-15 RHYKIILVV
+15 V
-24 SILLTAFCSIFVYK
+24 SILLTAFCSIFVYR

-126 ETGDLDE
+126 ETDDLDE
-133 ILTRI
+133 VLTRI
-138 DDYIVQE
+138 DDYIIQE

-151 LYIALDDEEAT
+151 LYISLDDEEAV
-162 LDFSDIEAK
+162 LDFSDIESK
-171 YRTAENGDETYYTNP
+171 YRTADNGDETYYTNSD
-186 NRTILALE
+186 RTILALE

-257 FGIAG
+257 FGVMG

-276 AFFVAVPLAMGL
+276 AFFVAIPLAMGL

-333 DKTDVRQSIETM
+333 DNTNVQKSIETM

-412 MRHVWGHNWGGGR
+412 MRHVWGHNWGGSR

-436 GALILTIYLGIH
+436 GALLLTIYLGIH

-476 MIPKYGSESQSY
+476 TIPKYGSESQSY
-488 GIVLADSKAELDEIV
+488 GIVLADSKTELDEIV
-503 AVLEK
+503 DALEK
-508 KIAKDDSTR
+508 KIAK
-517 RLNEEVK
+517 
-524 TLKKK
+524 
-529 IAEGDSTQRIIE
+529 GDS
-541 KIKTLKME
+541 
-549 IAKGD
+549 
-554 PTPTID
+554 TPTID

-571 QDEKLDIIGEIRAL
+571 QDEKLELIGEIRVL

-598 KAKLDSLRDLLD
+598 KAKLDSLRELLD
-610 VKRLSVGD
+610 VKRLSVED

-651 AIAFAEDSHEIQTE
+651 AIAFAEDSHEIQTA

-703 IVLTDFRS
+703 ILLTDFRS

-764 RYREVGPGSMPVV
+764 RYRQEGPGSMPVV
-777 LRSTGGAM
+777 IRSTGGAM
-785 FISMLTTMIGFFG
+785 FISMLTTMVGFFG

-819 TCFVTAVLVLPAILE
+819 TCFVAAVLVLPAILE
-834 VLEGHNARN
+834 VLEGDRVRKKG
-843 TCEAEKVK
+843 KVKALDESE

>member
-1 MVEVGLRF
+1 
-9 LAGFAY
+9 
-15 RHYKIILVV
+15 VV
-24 SILLTAFCSIFVYK
+24 SILLTAFCSIFVYR

-126 ETGDLDE
+126 ETDDLDE

-138 DDYIVQE
+138 DDYIIQE

-151 LYIALDDEEAT
+151 LYISLDEEEAV

-171 YRTAENGDETYYTNP
+171 YRTADNGDETYYTNS

-224 AYHPQMLI
+224 AYHPQMSI

-257 FGIAG
+257 FGVMG

-276 AFFVAVPLAMGL
+276 AFFVAIPLAMGL

-400 LVLADQRFMWIR
+400 LVLADQKFMRIR
-412 MRHVWGHNWGGGR
+412 MRHVWGHNWGGSR

-436 GALILTIYLGIH
+436 SALLLTIYLGIH

-476 MIPKYGSESQSY
+476 TIPRYGSESQSY

-503 AVLEK
+503 AALEK
-508 KIAKDDSTR
+508 KIAED
-517 RLNEEVK
+517 
-524 TLKKK
+524 
-529 IAEGDSTQRIIE
+529 
-541 KIKTLKME
+541 
-549 IAKGD
+549 D

-590 AKLIKGTQ
+590 AKLIRGTQ
-598 KAKLDSLRDLLD
+598 KAQLDSLRDLLD
-610 VKRLSVGD
+610 VKRLAVED

-686 LRDSPRAISLTV
+686 LRDSPRAILLTV

-703 IVLTDFRS
+703 ILLTDFRS

-764 RYREVGPGSMPVV
+764 RYREEGPGSMPVV
-777 LRSTGGAM
+777 IRSTGGAM
-785 FISMLTTMIGFFG
+785 FISMLTTMVGFFG

-819 TCFVTAVLVLPAILE
+819 TCFVAAVLVLPAILE
-834 VLEGHNARN
+834 VLEGHRGRKKGEVQALD
-843 TCEAEKVK
+843 ESE

>member
-9 LAGFAY
+9 LAGWTY
-15 RHYKIILVV
+15 RHYKGILVV
-24 SILLTAFCSIFVYK
+24 SILLTAFCSIFVYR

-126 ETGDLDE
+126 ETDDLDE

-138 DDYIVQE
+138 DDYIIQE

-151 LYIALDDEEAT
+151 LYISLDEEEAV

-171 YRTAENGDETYYTNP
+171 YRTADNGDETYYTNS

-224 AYHPQMLI
+224 AYHPQMSI

-257 FGIAG
+257 FGVMG

-276 AFFVAVPLAMGL
+276 AFFVAIPLAMGL

-400 LVLADQRFMWIR
+400 LVLADQKFMRIR
-412 MRHVWGHNWGGGR
+412 MRHVWGHNWGGSR

-436 GALILTIYLGIH
+436 SALLLTIYLGIH

-476 MIPKYGSESQSY
+476 TIPRYGSESQSY

-503 AVLEK
+503 AALEK
-508 KIAKDDSTR
+508 KIAED
-517 RLNEEVK
+517 
-524 TLKKK
+524 
-529 IAEGDSTQRIIE
+529 
-541 KIKTLKME
+541 
-549 IAKGD
+549 D

-590 AKLIKGTQ
+590 AKLIRGTQ
-598 KAKLDSLRDLLD
+598 KAQLDSLRDLLD
-610 VKRLSVGD
+610 VKRLAVED

-686 LRDSPRAISLTV
+686 LRDSPRAILLTV

-703 IVLTDFRS
+703 ILLTDFRS

-764 RYREVGPGSMPVV
+764 RYREEGPGSMPVV
-777 LRSTGGAM
+777 IRSTGGAM
-785 FISMLTTMIGFFG
+785 FISMLTTMVGFFG

-819 TCFVTAVLVLPAILE
+819 TCFVAAVLVLPAILE
-834 VLEGHNARN
+834 VLEGHRGRKKGEVQALD
-843 TCEAEKVK
+843 ESE

>member
-24 SILLTAFCSIFVYK
+24 SILLTAFSSIFVYR

-48 ALIPENYQSVKTLNE
+48 ALIPENYQSVQTLNE

-81 DFEANRRFAEDLAH
+81 EFEANRRFAEDLAQ

-126 ETGDLDE
+126 ETDDLDE

-151 LYIALDDEEAT
+151 LYISLDEEEAV

-171 YRTAENGDETYYTNP
+171 YRTGENGDETYYTNP
-186 NRTILALE
+186 DRTILALE

-205 FAKDMQRVIQQA
+205 FAKDMQKVIQQA

-276 AFFVAVPLAMGL
+276 AFFVAIPLAMGL

-333 DKTDVRQSIETM
+333 DKTDVRKSIETM

-412 MRHVWGHNWGGGR
+412 MRHVWGHNWGGSR

-436 GALILTIYLGIH
+436 GALLLTIYLGIH

-476 MIPKYGSESQSY
+476 TIPKYGSESQSY

-503 AVLEK
+503 AALEK
-508 KIAKDDSTR
+508 KIAED
-517 RLNEEVK
+517 
-524 TLKKK
+524 
-529 IAEGDSTQRIIE
+529 
-541 KIKTLKME
+541 
-549 IAKGD
+549 D

-571 QDEKLDIIGEIRAL
+571 QDEKLELIGEIRTL

-610 VKRLSVGD
+610 VERLAVED

-672 SSSNIIFADMLRLM
+672 SSSNIIFADMLLLM

-703 IVLTDFRS
+703 ILLTDFRS

-785 FISMLTTMIGFFG
+785 FISMLTTMIGFFC

-843 TCEAEKVK
+843 AREAEKVK

>member
-1 MVEVGLRF
+1 MVEVVLRF
-9 LAGFAY
+9 LAGWTY
-15 RHYKIILVV
+15 RHYRGILVV
-24 SILLTAFCSIFVYK
+24 SILLTAFCSVFVYR

-81 DFEANRRFAEDLAH
+81 DFEANRRFAEDLAR

-111 KRDAE
+111 KRDAA

-126 ETGDLDE
+126 ETDDLDE
-133 ILTRI
+133 VLTRI
-138 DDYIVQE
+138 DDYIIQE

-151 LYIALDDEEAT
+151 LYISLDEEEAV
-162 LDFSDIEAK
+162 LDFSDIESK
-171 YRTAENGDETYYTNP
+171 YRTADNGDETYYTNP
-186 NRTILALE
+186 DRTILALE

-242 DEYDT
+242 DESDT
-247 ILSDVRSTLI
+247 IWSDVRSTLI
-257 FGIAG
+257 FGIMG

-276 AFFVAVPLAMGL
+276 AFFVAIPLAMGL

-303 TMTAFLFVILFGLG
+303 TMTVFLFVILFGLG

-333 DKTDVRQSIETM
+333 DKTDVRMSIETM

-374 FSEFGFIVGTGIVM
+374 FSEFGFIVGTGILM

-412 MRHVWGHNWGGGR
+412 MRHVWGHNWGGSR

-436 GALILTIYLGIH
+436 GALILTVYLGIH

-465 PASVKVKQKMT
+465 PASIKVKQKMAT
-476 MIPKYGSESQSY
+476 IPRYGSESQSY

-503 AVLEK
+503 DALEK
-508 KIAKDDSTR
+508 KIAED
-517 RLNEEVK
+517 
-524 TLKKK
+524 
-529 IAEGDSTQRIIE
+529 
-541 KIKTLKME
+541 
-549 IAKGD
+549 D

-585 ADGEG
+585 ANGEG
-590 AKLIKGTQ
+590 AKLIRGEQ

-610 VKRLSVGD
+610 VKRLSVED

-651 AIAFAEDSHEIQTE
+651 AIAFAEDSHEIQTA

-698 IVVFL
+698 AVVFL
-703 IVLTDFRS
+703 IVLADFRS

-764 RYREVGPGSMPVV
+764 RYRQEGPGSMPVV
-777 LRSTGGAM
+777 IRSTGGAM

-819 TCFVTAVLVLPAILE
+819 TCFVAAVLVLPAILE
-834 VLEGHNARN
+834 VLEGDRGRKKG
-843 TCEAEKVK
+843 EVKALDESEL

>member
-9 LAGFAY
+9 LAGWTY
-15 RHYKIILVV
+15 RHYRGILVV
-24 SILLTAFCSIFVYK
+24 SILLTAFCSIFVYR

-126 ETGDLDE
+126 ETDDLDE
-133 ILTRI
+133 VLTRI
-138 DDYIVQE
+138 DDYIIQE

-151 LYIALDDEEAT
+151 LYISLDDEEAV
-162 LDFSDIEAK
+162 LDFSDIESK
-171 YRTAENGDETYYTNP
+171 YRTADNGDETYYTNSD
-186 NRTILALE
+186 RTILALE

-257 FGIAG
+257 FGVMG

-276 AFFVAVPLAMGL
+276 AFFVAIPLAMGL

-333 DKTDVRQSIETM
+333 DNTNVQKSIETM

-412 MRHVWGHNWGGGR
+412 MRHVWGHNWGGSR

-436 GALILTIYLGIH
+436 GALLLTIYLGIH

-476 MIPKYGSESQSY
+476 TIPKYGSESQSY
-488 GIVLADSKAELDEIV
+488 GIVLADSKTELDEIV
-503 AVLEK
+503 DALEK
-508 KIAKDDSTR
+508 KIAED
-517 RLNEEVK
+517 
-524 TLKKK
+524 
-529 IAEGDSTQRIIE
+529 
-541 KIKTLKME
+541 
-549 IAKGD
+549 D

-571 QDEKLDIIGEIRAL
+571 QDEKLELIGEIRVL

-598 KAKLDSLRDLLD
+598 KAKLDSLRELLD
-610 VKRLSVGD
+610 VKRLSVED

-651 AIAFAEDSHEIQTE
+651 AIAFAEDSHEIQTA

-703 IVLTDFRS
+703 ILLTDFRS

-764 RYREVGPGSMPVV
+764 RYRQEGPGSMPVV
-777 LRSTGGAM
+777 IRSTGGAM
-785 FISMLTTMIGFFG
+785 FISMLTTMVGFFG

-819 TCFVTAVLVLPAILE
+819 TCFVAAVLVLPAILE
-834 VLEGHNARN
+834 VLEGGRG
-843 TCEAEKVK
+843 EKKVK

>member
-1 MVEVGLRF
+1 MGLRF

-24 SILLTAFCSIFVYK
+24 SILLTAFSSIFVYR

-48 ALIPENYQSVKTLNE
+48 ALIPENYQSVQTLNE

-81 DFEANRRFAEDLAH
+81 DFEANRRFAEDLAQ

-126 ETGDLDE
+126 ETDDLDE

-151 LYIALDDEEAT
+151 LYIALDEEEAV

-171 YRTAENGDETYYTNP
+171 YRTGENGDETYYTNP
-186 NRTILALE
+186 DRTILALE

-205 FAKDMQRVIQQA
+205 FAKDMQKVIQQA

-257 FGIAG
+257 FGIMG

-333 DKTDVRQSIETM
+333 DKTDVRKSIETM

-412 MRHVWGHNWGGGR
+412 MRHVWGHNWGGSR

-436 GALILTIYLGIH
+436 GALLLTIYLGIH

-476 MIPKYGSESQSY
+476 TIPKYGSESQSY

-503 AVLEK
+503 AALEK
-508 KIAKDDSTR
+508 KIAED
-517 RLNEEVK
+517 
-524 TLKKK
+524 
-529 IAEGDSTQRIIE
+529 
-541 KIKTLKME
+541 
-549 IAKGD
+549 D

-571 QDEKLDIIGEIRAL
+571 QDEKLELIGEIRTL

-610 VKRLSVGD
+610 VERLSVED

-672 SSSNIIFADMLRLM
+672 SSSNIIFADMLLLM

-703 IVLTDFRS
+703 ILLTDFRS

-785 FISMLTTMIGFFG
+785 FISMLTTMIGFFC

-843 TCEAEKVK
+843 AREAEKVK

>member
-1 MVEVGLRF
+1 M
-9 LAGFAY
+9 
-15 RHYKIILVV
+15 V
-24 SILLTAFCSIFVYK
+24 SILLTAFCSIFVYR

-126 ETGDLDE
+126 ETDDLDE
-133 ILTRI
+133 VLTRI
-138 DDYIVQE
+138 DDYIIQE

-151 LYIALDDEEAT
+151 LYISLDDEEAV
-162 LDFSDIEAK
+162 LDFSDIESK
-171 YRTAENGDETYYTNP
+171 YRTADNGDETYYTNSD
-186 NRTILALE
+186 RTILALE

-257 FGIAG
+257 FGVMG

-276 AFFVAVPLAMGL
+276 AFFVAIPLAMGL

-333 DKTDVRQSIETM
+333 DKTDVRMSIETM

-412 MRHVWGHNWGGGR
+412 MRHVWGHNWGGSR

-436 GALILTIYLGIH
+436 GALLLTIYLGIH

-465 PASVKVKQKMT
+465 PASVKVKQKMAT
-476 MIPKYGSESQSY
+476 IPKYGSESQSY
-488 GIVLADSKAELDEIV
+488 GIVLADSKTELDEIV
-503 AVLEK
+503 DALEK
-508 KIAKDDSTR
+508 KIAED
-517 RLNEEVK
+517 
-524 TLKKK
+524 
-529 IAEGDSTQRIIE
+529 
-541 KIKTLKME
+541 
-549 IAKGD
+549 D

-571 QDEKLDIIGEIRAL
+571 QDEKLDIIGEIRVL

-590 AKLIKGTQ
+590 AKLIRGTQ
-598 KAKLDSLRDLLD
+598 KAKLDSLRELLD
-610 VKRLSVGD
+610 VKRLSVED

-651 AIAFAEDSHEIQTE
+651 AIAFAEDSHEIQTA

-703 IVLTDFRS
+703 ILLTDFRS

-764 RYREVGPGSMPVV
+764 RYRQEGPGSMPVV
-777 LRSTGGAM
+777 IRSTGGAM
-785 FISMLTTMIGFFG
+785 FISMLTTMVGFFG

-819 TCFVTAVLVLPAILE
+819 TCFVAAVLVLPAILE
-834 VLEGHNARN
+834 VLEGGRG
-843 TCEAEKVK
+843 EKKVK

>member
-1 MVEVGLRF
+1 M
-9 LAGFAY
+9 
-15 RHYKIILVV
+15 V
-24 SILLTAFCSIFVYK
+24 SILLTAFCSIFVYR

-126 ETGDLDE
+126 ETDDLDE
-133 ILTRI
+133 VLTRI
-138 DDYIVQE
+138 DDYIIQE

-151 LYIALDDEEAT
+151 LYISLDDEEAV
-162 LDFSDIEAK
+162 LDFSDIESK
-171 YRTAENGDETYYTNP
+171 YRTADNGDETYYTNSD
-186 NRTILALE
+186 RTILALE

-257 FGIAG
+257 FGVMG

-276 AFFVAVPLAMGL
+276 AFFVAIPLAMGL

-333 DKTDVRQSIETM
+333 DKTDVQKSIETM

-412 MRHVWGHNWGGGR
+412 MRHVWGHNWGDSR

-436 GALILTIYLGIH
+436 GALLLTIYLGIH

-476 MIPKYGSESQSY
+476 TIPKYGSESQSY
-488 GIVLADSKAELDEIV
+488 GIVLADSKTELDEIV
-503 AVLEK
+503 DALEK
-508 KIAKDDSTR
+508 KIAED
-517 RLNEEVK
+517 
-524 TLKKK
+524 
-529 IAEGDSTQRIIE
+529 
-541 KIKTLKME
+541 
-549 IAKGD
+549 D

-571 QDEKLDIIGEIRAL
+571 QDEKLELIGEIRVL

-598 KAKLDSLRDLLD
+598 KAKLDSLRELLD
-610 VKRLSVGD
+610 VKRLSVED

-651 AIAFAEDSHEIQTE
+651 AIAFAEDSHEIQTA

-703 IVLTDFRS
+703 ILLTDFRS

-764 RYREVGPGSMPVV
+764 RYRQEGPGSMPVV
-777 LRSTGGAM
+777 IRSTGGAM
-785 FISMLTTMIGFFG
+785 FISMLTTMVGFFG

-819 TCFVTAVLVLPAILE
+819 TCFVAAVLVLPAILE
-834 VLEGHNARN
+834 VLEGGRG
-843 TCEAEKVK
+843 EKKVK

>member
-1 MVEVGLRF
+1 MGLRF
-9 LAGFAY
+9 LAGWTY
-15 RHYKIILVV
+15 RHYRGILVV
-24 SILLTAFCSIFVYK
+24 SILLTAFCSIFVYR

-126 ETGDLDE
+126 ETDDLDE
-133 ILTRI
+133 VLTRI
-138 DDYIVQE
+138 DDYIIQE

-151 LYIALDDEEAT
+151 LYISLDDEEAV
-162 LDFSDIEAK
+162 LDFSDIESK
-171 YRTAENGDETYYTNP
+171 YRTADNGDETYYTNSD
-186 NRTILALE
+186 RTILALE

-257 FGIAG
+257 FGVMG

-276 AFFVAVPLAMGL
+276 AFFVAIPLAMGL

-333 DKTDVRQSIETM
+333 DNTNVQKSIETM

-412 MRHVWGHNWGGGR
+412 MRHVWGHNWGGSR

-436 GALILTIYLGIH
+436 GALLLTIYLGIH

-476 MIPKYGSESQSY
+476 TIPKYGSESQSY
-488 GIVLADSKAELDEIV
+488 GIVLADSKTELDEIV
-503 AVLEK
+503 DALEK
-508 KIAKDDSTR
+508 KIAED
-517 RLNEEVK
+517 
-524 TLKKK
+524 
-529 IAEGDSTQRIIE
+529 
-541 KIKTLKME
+541 
-549 IAKGD
+549 D

-571 QDEKLDIIGEIRAL
+571 QDEKLELIGEIRVL

-598 KAKLDSLRDLLD
+598 KAKLDSLRELLD
-610 VKRLSVGD
+610 VKRLSVED

-651 AIAFAEDSHEIQTE
+651 AIAFAEDSHEIQTA

-703 IVLTDFRS
+703 ILLTDFRS

-764 RYREVGPGSMPVV
+764 RYRQEGPGSMPVV
-777 LRSTGGAM
+777 IRSTGGAM
-785 FISMLTTMIGFFG
+785 FISMLTTMVGFFG

-819 TCFVTAVLVLPAILE
+819 TCFVAAVLVLPAILE
-834 VLEGHNARN
+834 VLEGDRGRKKG
-843 TCEAEKVK
+843 EVKALDESE

>member
-1 MVEVGLRF
+1 MIEVGLRF
-9 LAGFAY
+9 WAGWTY
-15 RHYKIILVV
+15 RHYKGILVV
-24 SILLTAFCSIFVYK
+24 SILLTAFCSIFVYR

-81 DFEANRRFAEDLAH
+81 DFEANRRFVEDLAH
-95 ELQDEKYE
+95 ELQDEKYG

-126 ETGDLDE
+126 ETDDLDE

-138 DDYIVQE
+138 DDYIIQE

-151 LYIALDDEEAT
+151 LYISLDEEEAV
-162 LDFSDIEAK
+162 LDFSDIESK
-171 YRTAENGDETYYTNP
+171 YRTAGNGDETYYTNSD
-186 NRTILALE
+186 RTILALE

-205 FAKDMQRVIQQA
+205 FAKDMQWVIQQA

-247 ILSDVRSTLI
+247 ILSDVFSTLI
-257 FGIAG
+257 FGVAG

-276 AFFVAVPLAMGL
+276 AFFVAIPLAMGL

-333 DKTDVRQSIETM
+333 DKTDVRMSIETM

-374 FSEFGFIVGTGIVM
+374 FSEFGFIVGTGILM

-400 LVLADQRFMWIR
+400 LVLADQKFMWIR
-412 MRHVWGHNWGGGR
+412 MRHVWGHNWGGSR

-465 PASVKVKQKMT
+465 PASVKVKQKMAT
-476 MIPKYGSESQSY
+476 IPKYGSESQSY
-488 GIVLADSKAELDEIV
+488 SIVLADSKAELDEIV
-503 AVLEK
+503 VALEK
-508 KIAKDDSTR
+508 KISED
-517 RLNEEVK
+517 
-524 TLKKK
+524 
-529 IAEGDSTQRIIE
+529 
-541 KIKTLKME
+541 
-549 IAKGD
+549 D

-585 ADGEG
+585 TSGEG
-590 AKLIKGTQ
+590 AKLIRGEQ
-598 KAKLDSLRDLLD
+598 KAKLDSLRDLLN
-610 VKRLSVGD
+610 VKRLSVED
-618 LPENLLRKFET
+618 LPKNLLRKFET

-651 AIAFAEDSHEIQTE
+651 AIAFAEDSHEIHTA
-665 SGKVFYS
+665 SDKVFYS
-672 SSSNIIFADMLRLM
+672 SSANIIFADMLRLM

-703 IVLTDFRS
+703 IVLADFRS

-764 RYREVGPGSMPVV
+764 RYREEGPGSMPVV
-777 LRSTGGAM
+777 LRITGGAM
-785 FISMLTTMIGFFG
+785 FISMLTTMVGFFG

-819 TCFVTAVLVLPAILE
+819 TCFVAAVLVLPAILE
-834 VLEGHNARN
+834 VLEGGRMRRGEGGNER
-843 TCEAEKVK
+843 EKKGEVKKSLELE

>member
-1 MVEVGLRF
+1 MIEAGFRF
-9 LAGFAY
+9 LAGWTY
-15 RHYKIILVV
+15 RHYKGIIVV

-38 LGRKLETDLV
+38 LVRRLETDIV
-48 ALIPENYQSVKTLNE
+48 ALIPENYQSVKTLEE

-81 DFEANRRFAEDLAH
+81 SFEANSRFAEDLAR
-95 ELQDEKYE
+95 ELTDEKYA

-126 ETGDLDE
+126 ETDDLDD

-151 LYIALDDEEAT
+151 LYIALDEEEAT

-194 AMAAGTVSNIG
+194 SVAAGTVSNIG
-205 FAKDMQRVIQQA
+205 FAKDMQRVIQRA
-217 VKKVNPR
+217 INDLNPR
-224 AYHPQMLI
+224 RYHAEMAI

-247 ILSDVRSTLI
+247 ILSDVCSTAI
-257 FGIAG
+257 FGVLGIA
-262 IVALLTFYFRQPLA
+262 ALLTFYFRQPLA
-276 AFFVAVPLAMGL
+276 AFFVALPLVMGL
-288 IWAFAITYWVIGNLN
+288 VWAFAIAYWVIGNLN
-303 TMTAFLFVILFGLG
+303 TMTVFLFVILFGLG

-323 MFARYLEVRM
+323 LFARYLEVRI
-333 DKTDVRQSIETM
+333 DNTNVRLSIETM

-351 AILTAAIT
+351 AILTAAMT

-400 LVLADQRFMWIR
+400 LVLADRKLKWIR
-412 MRHVWGHNWGGGR
+412 MRHVWGHNWGGKS

-430 PKLVIA
+430 PVVVLLC
-436 GALILTIYLGIH
+436 ALLITVYLGVH
-448 LRDIDFEYDFTN
+448 LRDIDFEYDFTH

-465 PASVKVKQKMT
+465 PASVKVKQKMAT
-476 MIPKYGSESQSY
+476 IPKYGSESQSY
-488 GIVLADSKAELDEIV
+488 SIVLADSKSDLDDV
-503 AVLEK
+503 VRA
-508 KIAKDDSTR
+508 
-517 RLNEEVK
+517 
-524 TLKKK
+524 LKKK
-529 IAEGDSTQRIIE
+529 MAED
-541 KIKTLKME
+541 
-549 IAKGD
+549 D
-554 PTPTID
+554 PTPTIH
-560 KVKTLWTELRG
+560 KVKTLWTELRE
-571 QDEKLDIIGEIRAL
+571 QDEKLDIIEDIRAL
-585 ADGEG
+585 ANGEG
-590 AKLIKGTQ
+590 AKLIRGEQ

-610 VKRLSVGD
+610 VQKLSVRD

-639 ILPSVQL
+639 IVPSVQL

-651 AIAFAEDSHEIQTE
+651 AIAFAEDSHEIHTA

-686 LRDSPRAISLTV
+686 LRDSPRAIVLTL
-698 IVVFL
+698 VVVLL
-703 IVLTDFRS
+703 IVLVDFRS
-711 LRSALLVIFPLACGT
+711 LRSALLIVFPLIFGT

-741 FYNMVALPTIIGM
+741 FYNIVALPTIIGM

-777 LRSTGGAM
+777 LKRTGGAM
-785 FISMLTTMIGFFG
+785 LVSMLTTMVGFFG
-798 LMMATHPGLNSIGRL
+798 LMTATHPGLNSIGRL

-834 VLEGHNARN
+834 VLEGRRADARTDRGATRIN
-843 TCEAEKVK
+843 

>member
-1 MVEVGLRF
+1 M
-9 LAGFAY
+9 
-15 RHYKIILVV
+15 V
-24 SILLTAFCSIFVYK
+24 SILLTAFCSIFVYR

-81 DFEANRRFAEDLAH
+81 DFEANRRFAEDLAR

-126 ETGDLDE
+126 ETDDLDE
-133 ILTRI
+133 VLTRI
-138 DDYIVQE
+138 DDYIIQE

-151 LYIALDDEEAT
+151 LYISLDEEEAV
-162 LDFSDIEAK
+162 LDFSDIESK
-171 YRTAENGDETYYTNP
+171 YRTADNGDETYYTNSD
-186 NRTILALE
+186 RTILALE

-257 FGIAG
+257 FGVMG

-276 AFFVAVPLAMGL
+276 AFFVAIPLAMGL

-333 DKTDVRQSIETM
+333 DNTNVQKSIETM

-412 MRHVWGHNWGGGR
+412 MRHVWGHNWGGSR

-436 GALILTIYLGIH
+436 GALLLTIYLGIH

-465 PASVKVKQKMT
+465 SASVKVKQKMAT
-476 MIPKYGSESQSY
+476 IPKYGSESQSY

-503 AVLEK
+503 DALEK
-508 KIAKDDSTR
+508 KIAED
-517 RLNEEVK
+517 
-524 TLKKK
+524 
-529 IAEGDSTQRIIE
+529 
-541 KIKTLKME
+541 
-549 IAKGD
+549 D

-571 QDEKLDIIGEIRAL
+571 QDEKLELIGEIRVL

-590 AKLIKGTQ
+590 AKLIRGTQ
-598 KAKLDSLRDLLD
+598 KAKLDSLRELLD
-610 VKRLSVGD
+610 VKRLSVED

-651 AIAFAEDSHEIQTE
+651 AIAFAEDSHEIQTA

-698 IVVFL
+698 AVVFL
-703 IVLTDFRS
+703 IVLADFRS

-726 VWMCGSLYLQDLKLN
+726 VWMCGSLYLQELKLN

-764 RYREVGPGSMPVV
+764 RYRQEGPGSMPVV
-777 LRSTGGAM
+777 IRSTGGAM

-798 LMMATHPGLNSIGRL
+798 LMMAMHPGLNSIGRL

-819 TCFVTAVLVLPAILE
+819 TCFVAAVLVLPAILE
-834 VLEGHNARN
+834 VLEGDRGRKKG
-843 TCEAEKVK
+843 EVKALDESE

>member
-1 MVEVGLRF
+1 M
-9 LAGFAY
+9 
-15 RHYKIILVV
+15 V
-24 SILLTAFCSIFVYK
+24 SILLTAFCSVFVYR

-81 DFEANRRFAEDLAH
+81 DFEANRRFAEDLAR

-111 KRDAE
+111 KRDAA

-126 ETGDLDE
+126 ETDDLDE
-133 ILTRI
+133 VLTRI
-138 DDYIVQE
+138 DDYIIQE

-151 LYIALDDEEAT
+151 LYISLDEEEAV
-162 LDFSDIEAK
+162 LDFSDIESK
-171 YRTAENGDETYYTNP
+171 YRTADNGDETYYTNP
-186 NRTILALE
+186 DRTILALE

-242 DEYDT
+242 DESDT
-247 ILSDVRSTLI
+247 IWSDVRSTLI
-257 FGIAG
+257 FGIMG

-276 AFFVAVPLAMGL
+276 AFFVAIPLAMGL

-303 TMTAFLFVILFGLG
+303 TMTVFLFVILFGLG

-333 DKTDVRQSIETM
+333 DKTDVRMSIETM

-374 FSEFGFIVGTGIVM
+374 FSEFGFIVGTGILM

-412 MRHVWGHNWGGGR
+412 MRHVWGHNWGGSR

-436 GALILTIYLGIH
+436 GALILTVYLGIH

-465 PASVKVKQKMT
+465 PASIKVKQKMAT
-476 MIPKYGSESQSY
+476 IPRYGSESQSY

-503 AVLEK
+503 DALEK
-508 KIAKDDSTR
+508 KIAED
-517 RLNEEVK
+517 
-524 TLKKK
+524 
-529 IAEGDSTQRIIE
+529 
-541 KIKTLKME
+541 
-549 IAKGD
+549 D

-585 ADGEG
+585 ANGEG
-590 AKLIKGTQ
+590 AKLIRGEQ

-610 VKRLSVGD
+610 VKRLSVED

-651 AIAFAEDSHEIQTE
+651 AIAFAEDSHEIQTA

-698 IVVFL
+698 AVVFL
-703 IVLTDFRS
+703 IVLADFRS

-764 RYREVGPGSMPVV
+764 RYRQEGPGSMPVV
-777 LRSTGGAM
+777 IRSTGGAM

-819 TCFVTAVLVLPAILE
+819 TCFVAAVLVLPAILE
-834 VLEGHNARN
+834 VLEGDRGRKKG
-843 TCEAEKVK
+843 EVKALDESEL

>member
-1 MVEVGLRF
+1 M
-9 LAGFAY
+9 
-15 RHYKIILVV
+15 V

-38 LGRKLETDLV
+38 LGRRLETDLV

-95 ELQDEKYE
+95 ELQDEKYG

-126 ETGDLDE
+126 ETDDLDE

-138 DDYIVQE
+138 DDYIIQE

-151 LYIALDDEEAT
+151 LYISLDEEEAV
-162 LDFSDIEAK
+162 LDFSDIESK
-171 YRTAENGDETYYTNP
+171 YRTADNGDETYYTNP

-224 AYHPQMLI
+224 AYHPRMLI

-257 FGIAG
+257 FGVVG

-276 AFFVAVPLAMGL
+276 AFFVAIPLAMGL

-333 DKTDVRQSIETM
+333 KNTNVQLSIETM

-412 MRHVWGHNWGGGR
+412 MRHVWGHNWGGSR

-436 GALILTIYLGIH
+436 GALLLTIYLGIH

-476 MIPKYGSESQSY
+476 TIPKYGSESQSY

-503 AVLEK
+503 DALEK
-508 KIAKDDSTR
+508 KIAED
-517 RLNEEVK
+517 
-524 TLKKK
+524 
-529 IAEGDSTQRIIE
+529 
-541 KIKTLKME
+541 
-549 IAKGD
+549 D

-585 ADGEG
+585 ADGDG

-598 KAKLDSLRDLLD
+598 KAKLDSLRYLLD
-610 VKRLSVGD
+610 VERLAVED

-651 AIAFAEDSHEIQTE
+651 AIAFAEDSHEIQTA

-698 IVVFL
+698 IVVLL
-703 IVLTDFRS
+703 ILLTDFRS

-764 RYREVGPGSMPVV
+764 RYRQEGPGSMPVV
-777 LRSTGGAM
+777 IRSTGGAM
-785 FISMLTTMIGFFG
+785 FISMLTTMVGFFG

-819 TCFVTAVLVLPAILE
+819 TCFVAAVLVLPAILE
-834 VLEGHNARN
+834 VLEGERD
-843 TCEAEKVK
+843 EKKVK